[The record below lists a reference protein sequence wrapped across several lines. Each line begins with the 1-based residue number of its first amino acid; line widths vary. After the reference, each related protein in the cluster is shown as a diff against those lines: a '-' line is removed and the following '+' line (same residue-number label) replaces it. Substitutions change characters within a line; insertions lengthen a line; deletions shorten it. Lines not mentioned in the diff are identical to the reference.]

1 MLISILGVMLFPIRH
16 PILVYEWA
24 LLIRIHEQADC
35 PCQRLP
41 RAMTTAHPSVGFPFH
56 LVGSGTNQRIG
67 ESRVIGD
74 KYQETKIFAQL
85 LRVARDLTKVDL
97 IGNGTQYASTPA
109 IYATELRNPDT
120 NGAFYITIHTSS
132 PSTDLTP
139 FKLYVSTSV
148 GNLTIP
154 QRASDVVLNGRE
166 SKIIVTDFGVGN
178 KTLIYSTAEIF
189 TVSTQDNLPLVF
201 LWLPA
206 GESGE
211 FLFSGVSS
219 SSLLKSAGCS
229 NVQSTKSNGDLLVSY
244 TQLVGSCA
252 IKFDNGYRFVLID
265 RSTAY
270 ATWVPS
276 TSTDP
281 YTPENST
288 GKSIEACDEYR

>member
-1 MLISILGVMLFPIRH
+1 MPTVATSYDYSAPIS
-16 PILVYEWA
+16 
-24 LLIRIHEQADC
+24 
-35 PCQRLP
+35 
-41 RAMTTAHPSVGFPFH
+41 
-56 LVGSGTNQRIG
+56 

-74 KYQETKIFAQL
+74 KYQETKIFAQF

-97 IGNGTQYASTPA
+97 IGNGTQYSSTPA
-109 IYATELRNPDT
+109 IYTTELRNPDT

-139 FKLYVSTSV
+139 FKLYVSTSA

-154 QRASDVVLNGRE
+154 QQASNLVLNGRE
-166 SKIIVTDFGVGN
+166 SKIIITDFGLGSQ
-178 KTLIYSTAEIF
+178 KLIYSTAEVF

-211 FLFSGVSS
+211 FLLSGVNSS
-219 SSLLKSAGCS
+219 TLLKSDGCS
-229 NVQSTKSNGDLLVSY
+229 NVQSMDSNRGILVSY
-244 TQLVGSCA
+244 TQAVGSCA
-252 IKFDNGYRFVLID
+252 MKFNNGYRFVLID

-270 ATWVPS
+270 ATWVPTAS
-276 TSTDP
+276 IDP

-288 GKSIEACDEYR
+288 GAPLESEDETH

>member
-1 MLISILGVMLFPIRH
+1 M
-16 PILVYEWA
+16 
-24 LLIRIHEQADC
+24 
-35 PCQRLP
+35 
-41 RAMTTAHPSVGFPFH
+41 
-56 LVGSGTNQRIG
+56 GSGTNLCIG

-74 KYQETKIFAQL
+74 KYQETKIFAQF

-97 IGNGTQYASTPA
+97 IGNSTQYASTPA

-148 GNLTIP
+148 GNLTLP

-229 NVQSTKSNGDLLVSY
+229 NVQSTKSNGGLLVSY
-244 TQLVGSCA
+244 TQSVGSCV

-288 GKSIEACDEYR
+288 GKSIEACGEHR